1 MSEYKVIKYFTDLQD
16 NNYAYHVG
24 DIYPRE
30 GIDPKPSRI
39 AELSS
44 ASNRRGVPLIELVK
58 DNKAKTRVVID
69 DVKPVDADVEADE
82 AEAVETETIEEKPVT
97 KKSRPKKKS
106 E

>member
-1 MSEYKVIKYFTDLQD
+1 MSEYKVIRYFTDLQD

-44 ASNRRGVPLIELVK
+44 ASNRRGTPLIELVK
-58 DNKAKTRVVID
+58 DNKAKAKVAMD
-69 DVKPVDADVEADE
+69 DVKPIEVEADTAEVTEDVEA
-82 AEAVETETIEEKPVT
+82 EEKPVA
-97 KKSRPKKKS
+97 KKGRPKKKS

>member
-1 MSEYKVIKYFTDLQD
+1 MSEYKVIRYFTDLQD

-24 DIYPRE
+24 DTYPRE

-44 ASNRRGVPLIELVK
+44 ASNRRGVPLIELVN
-58 DNKAKTRVVID
+58 DNKSKVKD
-69 DVKPVDADVEADE
+69 DVKPVDADTE
-82 AEAVETETIEEKPVT
+82 AEEAEVVETETETVEEKPVA
-97 KKSRPKKKS
+97 KKGRPKKKS

>member
-1 MSEYKVIKYFTDLQD
+1 MSEYKVIRYFTDLQD

-24 DIYPRE
+24 DTYPRE

-44 ASNRRGVPLIELVK
+44 ANNKRGIPLIEAVK
-58 DNKAKTRVVID
+58 DSKAKD
-69 DVKPVDADVEADE
+69 DATPVED
-82 AEAVETETIEEKPVT
+82 AEAVKAEETETTEEKPV
-97 KKSRPKKKS
+97 KKGRPKKKS

>member
-1 MSEYKVIKYFTDLQD
+1 MSEYKVIRYFTDLQD

-24 DIYPRE
+24 DTYPRE

-44 ASNRRGVPLIELVK
+44 ASNRRGISLIEAVK
-58 DNKAKTRVVID
+58 DSKAKEDATP
-69 DVKPVDADVEADE
+69 VKTVED
-82 AEAVETETIEEKPVT
+82 AEAVKAEETETTEEKPV
-97 KKSRPKKKS
+97 KKGRPKKKS